1 MDDQNRNLILATAL
15 SFLVILVWFFLF
27 PPEEPPAETETAE
40 ETVEDAPGT
49 ARAPPAAE
57 DGAAEADPVA
67 EAEETTDYARVAID
81 TPRVSGSISLLG
93 GRVDDI
99 ALRDY
104 REEVDADSDIV
115 QFLNP
120 VDSAAPFYALY
131 GWAPG
136 GALGFD
142 DVPGANTEWEVAE
155 GDTLTTESP
164 VTLRWENDAGIVF
177 TRMIEIDENYMFSIT
192 QAIENTGE
200 EEIRAAPYGIVA
212 RHGEP
217 ADLTNFFILHE
228 GMIRAA
234 DGELTEDSYSN
245 LRDYRL
251 DEAEGAHTEIVDVE
265 SNGWIGFTDKYWM
278 ATLVPEPGS
287 GFRAASKYVPSADI
301 YQTETRHP
309 TVSVAPGERAE
320 TRSMLFAGAKEWSTI
335 RAYQNEGGIDRFLDA
350 IDWGWFFFLTKP
362 IFAMLYWVNGI
373 IGNMGWSI
381 IVLTFVIKAALLPL
395 AWKSYVSMAK
405 MKELQPEM
413 EKIKE
418 RAGDDRQKLQ
428 QEMMTLYKEK
438 KVNPAAGCLPILL
451 QIPIFFSL
459 YKVIFVTLELRHAPW
474 IGWIRD
480 LSAPDPSSIMNLF
493 GIMPW
498 GAPEP
503 GSILSLVFIGVLP
516 IFLGVSMWL
525 QMRLNPT
532 PPDKTQAMIFNW
544 MPWVFM
550 FVLGNFASGLVLYW
564 IANNV
569 ITFSQQYMIMRINGQ
584 TPDLLGNIKTSLGVK
599 KPATPAAAG
608 AAAAAGEST
617 AGAGSDDQPAAQGE
631 SSAQEAPSGDASPDT
646 AGTAPSEGP
655 GTPAPKSAAPRNT
668 PPRPKSA
675 KGRGKKRRKS

>member
-15 SFLVILVWFFLF
+15 SFLVILVWFFVF
-27 PPEEPPAETETAE
+27 PPDEPPADAEFETADESAE
-40 ETVEDAPGT
+40 EAPDT
-49 ARAPPAAE
+49 APTPPAAE
-57 DGAAEADPVA
+57 GDDAPSEADAAVTA
-67 EAEETTDYARVAID
+67 EDTDAYGRVDID
-81 TPRVSGSISLLG
+81 TPRISGSISLLG
-93 GRVDDI
+93 GRIDDI

-104 REEVDADSDIV
+104 REEVDEDSDIV

-120 VDSAAPFYALY
+120 VGSAEPFYALY

-136 GALGFD
+136 GALDFD
-142 DVPGANTEWEVAE
+142 DVPGANTEWDVAE
-155 GDTLTTESP
+155 GDTLTTENP
-164 VTLRWENDAGIVF
+164 VTLRWENGAGIVF
-177 TRMIEIDENYMFSIT
+177 TRTLEIDENYMFSIT
-192 QAIENTGE
+192 QGIENTGDA
-200 EEIRAAPYGIVA
+200 EIRAAPYGIVA

-245 LRDYRL
+245 MTDYTL
-251 DEAEGAHTEIVDVE
+251 DEREGANTDAIDVE
-265 SNGWIGFTDKYWM
+265 SDGWVGFTDKYWM

-287 GFRAASKYVPSADI
+287 AFRAVSKYVPSADI

-309 TVSVAPGERAE
+309 TMTVAPGERAE

-474 IGWIRD
+474 LGWIRD

-503 GSILSLVFIGVLP
+503 GSILSLIFIGVLP

-525 QMRLNPT
+525 QMKLNPA

-569 ITFSQQYMIMRINGQ
+569 ITFSQQYLIMRLNGQ
-584 TPDLLGNIKTSLGVK
+584 TPDLLGNIKTSLGFGK
-599 KPATPAAAG
+599 GATPATATAGAAKPATAPDPGDDDSTVSARDESAEPQTEEPPDPTPPA
-608 AAAAAGEST
+608 
-617 AGAGSDDQPAAQGE
+617 DPKP
-631 SSAQEAPSGDASPDT
+631 APS
-646 AGTAPSEGP
+646 
-655 GTPAPKSAAPRNT
+655 KPRG
-668 PPRPKSA
+668 
-675 KGRGKKRRKS
+675 KGRGKKRRGKS